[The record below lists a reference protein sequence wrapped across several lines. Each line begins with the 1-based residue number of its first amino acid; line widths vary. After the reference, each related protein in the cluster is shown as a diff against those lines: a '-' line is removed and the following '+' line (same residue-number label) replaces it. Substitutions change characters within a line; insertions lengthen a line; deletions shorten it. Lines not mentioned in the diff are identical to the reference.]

1 MRWAN
6 LDEDVI
12 VLFPDFRGQ
21 NGPVTLQV
29 TESKLYDFFS
39 LLFPEKKL
47 QDALVK

>member
-29 TESKLYDFFS
+29 IESKPYDFFS
-39 LLFPEKKL
+39 LLFPEKKKKNSKML
-47 QDALVK
+47 